1 MNSRESTKAKCGEN
15 DMNFDGRIFLKISCF
30 VYNSQYT
37 FILLHNHAIIIK
49 IVYKLCH
56 SMHSNC
62 TLQREKNNK
71 KISRGPHEVSKGI
84 AHVIMGIR
92 QSRETTLLTMLWMIV
107 LSLVPVQ
114 DQL

>member
-1 MNSRESTKAKCGEN
+1 MT

-37 FILLHNHAIIIK
+37 FILLHNRAIIK
-49 IVYKLCH
+49 IVYKL
-56 SMHSNC
+56 SFNAFK
-62 TLQREKNNK
+62 LYVAKRENNK

>member
-1 MNSRESTKAKCGEN
+1 
-15 DMNFDGRIFLKISCF
+15 
-30 VYNSQYT
+30 
-37 FILLHNHAIIIK
+37 
-49 IVYKLCH
+49 
-56 SMHSNC
+56 MHSNC

-84 AHVIMGIR
+84 AHVIIGIR